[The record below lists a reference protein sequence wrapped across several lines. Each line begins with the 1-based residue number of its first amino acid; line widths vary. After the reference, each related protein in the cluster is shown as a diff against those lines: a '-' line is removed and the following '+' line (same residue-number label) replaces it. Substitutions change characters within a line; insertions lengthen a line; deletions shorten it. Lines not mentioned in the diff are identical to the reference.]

1 MSPTTSSDRRRFQ
14 RISFDA
20 EVTIQQSNRSW
31 ISQLLDISFRGALVH
46 EPADWDKADANSPF
60 ELRVNLGA
68 EHLISFS
75 GHLRHTEKG
84 HLGFSCEHMDLD
96 SASTLRRLVE
106 LNLGSSALLERELA
120 ALIETV

>member
-46 EPADWDKADANSPF
+46 EPADWGDADANAPF

-68 EHLISFS
+68 EHLISFN
-75 GHLRHTEKG
+75 GHLRHAEKG

-106 LNLGSSALLERELA
+106 LNLGSSDLLERELA